1 VGITAGSR
9 EVTGRNACDRR
20 HSYLIII
27 IIIIMVQGAATKT
40 AKFGDDLLEN
50 DIDYLGYLTA
60 LFYSH
65 KVCGVE

>member
-1 VGITAGSR
+1 MAII
-9 EVTGRNACDRR
+9 
-20 HSYLIII
+20 III
-27 IIIIMVQGAATKT
+27 IIIIMVQGAGSKT

-65 KVCGVE
+65 KICGVE